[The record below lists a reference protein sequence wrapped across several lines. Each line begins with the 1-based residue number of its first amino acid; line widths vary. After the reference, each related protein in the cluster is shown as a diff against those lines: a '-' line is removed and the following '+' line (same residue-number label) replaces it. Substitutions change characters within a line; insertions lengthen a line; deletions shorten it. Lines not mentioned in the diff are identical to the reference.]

1 MAKPATNPNG
11 REVTSG
17 KKLKSLLA
25 SCRSTQNDITE
36 LAGTLGE
43 EIKTAV
49 EKHHLHKK
57 AFNVCKM
64 ADRMEPEKLAEFL
77 EQLEHYLEATG
88 LNDRARSAPRMEMGD
103 GNGAD
108 PTENEA
114 DEAEQDKAAKRKS
127 GRGNVR
133 AFPQPVGE
141 AAE

>member
-43 EIKTAV
+43 QIKSAV
-49 EKHHLHKK
+49 ENHHLHKK

-88 LNDRARSAPRMEMGD
+88 LNERAASAPRMDMGAA
-103 GNGAD
+103 GEQ
-108 PTENEA
+108 TENEA
-114 DEAEQDKAAKRKS
+114 DEAEQDKAAKRNK
-127 GRGNVR
+127 GARGNVR
-133 AFPQPVGE
+133 AFPAPVGE